1 MTTPTMTGSP
11 VARRRQLAAALRR
24 ARADAGQGL
33 EEAAAA
39 LECSP
44 AKISRI
50 ETATVRVR
58 VGDVR
63 DLATHYGLPNV
74 DELLDLARAARGR
87 GWWDRYAD
95 MLPDAFTTLVGL
107 EDEATD
113 IWTWEPSVL
122 PGLLQ
127 TAGYARAVMTA
138 NRGNPPDDVERGMAL
153 RMARQ
158 EILTRD
164 PAPALWAVVDESALR
179 RPAGGRGVWAG
190 QLRALLAAPKHVTLQ
205 VLPFARGLAAE
216 GCGGFTVLGFADP
229 AEPKVAYVETLH
241 DAELVDRPPVV
252 AEYLARFDQL
262 RAAALGVTGSARLI
276 RRVLADHEQVGGS

>member
-1 MTTPTMTGSP
+1 MTTPTATGSP
-11 VARRRQLAAALRR
+11 VARRRQLAAVLRR

-33 EEAAAA
+33 EQAAAA

-44 AKISRI
+44 AKLSRI
-50 ETATVRVR
+50 ETAMVRVR

-63 DLATHYGLPNV
+63 GLATHYGLPNV
-74 DELLDLARAARGR
+74 DELVDLARAARGR
-87 GWWDRYAD
+87 GWWDQYAD
-95 MLPDAFTTLVGL
+95 MLPDAFTTFVGL

-127 TAGYARAVMTA
+127 TPGYARAVMTA
-138 NRGNPPDDVERGMAL
+138 SRASGPDDVERGMAL
-153 RMARQ
+153 RLARQ
-158 EILTRD
+158 EVLARD

-190 QLRALLAAPKHVTLQ
+190 QLQALLTTPRQVTLQ
-205 VLPFARGLAAE
+205 VLPLARGLAAE

-241 DAELVDRPPVV
+241 DAELVDKPSVV
-252 AEYLARFDQL
+252 AEYLARFEQL
-262 RAAALGVTGSARLI
+262 RAAALGAWGSARLV
-276 RRVLADHEQVGGS
+276 RRILTDTR